1 MLYGPVFRT
10 LCPSASHRQRGV
22 YDPRRVPAYTRRTLR
37 RTLSSVAATVAVV
50 GAFWAGLALTHHDVA
65 SADADPVLTAV
76 RQELL
81 HAYYRPVPANV
92 LNAPSVSAMLS
103 ALHDPYTDYLD
114 ATRFRLLSRE
124 THSSYPGIG
133 VSILPTNAGLE
144 VVATKS
150 GPAENAGIRRGDVIT
165 AVNGEKAAGITLNF
179 AVSRILGA
187 AGTTIALDVRRDTS
201 SLHFNIVRGTIA
213 APTVQT
219 RLMQDA
225 KLRIG
230 YVRLEEFR
238 LGATPLVGRA
248 LRRLERQN
256 AAGIVLDL
264 RGNPGGVFDQAVGV
278 SSLFLDRGV
287 IVTLVG
293 VHSGRNVYS
302 AHGGGMHLPLVVLVD
317 GRSASAAEIVAA
329 ALQDNRRAVIVGEN
343 TFGKALVQSIRP
355 LGNGAALRL
364 TTAHYITPSG
374 ADISLRG
381 VTPDLRAV
389 DDPATQQDEALQA
402 ALHLFLR

>member
-1 MLYGPVFRT
+1 M
-10 LCPSASHRQRGV
+10 
-22 YDPRRVPAYTRRTLR
+22 
-37 RTLSSVAATVAVV
+37 
-50 GAFWAGLALTHHDVA
+50 
-65 SADADPVLTAV
+65 LTAV

>member
-1 MLYGPVFRT
+1 M
-10 LCPSASHRQRGV
+10 
-22 YDPRRVPAYTRRTLR
+22 
-37 RTLSSVAATVAVV
+37 
-50 GAFWAGLALTHHDVA
+50 
-65 SADADPVLTAV
+65 LTAV

-92 LNAPSVSAMLS
+92 LNAPSVAAMLG

-114 ATRFRLLSRE
+114 ATQFSLLSRE

-133 VSILPTNAGLE
+133 VSVLPTSAGLE
-144 VVATKS
+144 VVATKP
-150 GPAENAGIRRGDVIT
+150 GPAENVGIRRGDVI
-165 AVNGEKAAGITLNF
+165 VSINGNSAAGISINY
-179 AVSRILGA
+179 AVTSIAGASGSRIALGIRR
-187 AGTTIALDVRRDTS
+187 GGAL
-201 SLHFNIVRGTIA
+201 LHFDVVRGTIS

-219 RLMQDA
+219 RLLQDA

-230 YVRLEEFR
+230 YVKIDAFC
-238 LGATPLVGRA
+238 LGATPVLGRA
-248 LRRLERQN
+248 LRKLQHQN

-293 VHSGRNVYS
+293 VHSGRHVYT
-302 AHGGGMHLPLVVLVD
+302 ARGGAMKLPLVVLVD
-317 GRSASAAEIVAA
+317 RESASAAEIVAA

-355 LGNGAALRL
+355 LGNGTALRL
-364 TTAHYITPSG
+364 TTAHYVTPSG

-381 VTPDLRAV
+381 VTPDLHAV
-389 DDPATQQDEALQA
+389 DDPTTRPDEALQA